1 MRTTLL
7 TASAVA
13 ALMTITP
20 VLAQDATTPVEPPPA
35 ADQMAPP
42 VDQTAPPATDQA
54 PADQAPANQ
63 ATPPADAT
71 APATSPDSA
80 ATTEATQPKFIAQQE
95 DSELLASSLMGK
107 TVYNPADES
116 LGKINDLVFA
126 KEGGIQA
133 VVVGVGGFLGIG
145 EKNVAV
151 SYGAVQATT
160 TQDDGSVKLVLDTTK
175 EELEAAPA
183 YTTVAMK
190 LQEEQQRAQEQQMD
204 QGTVQPIAPA
214 PTQ

>member
-1 MRTTLL
+1 Q
-7 TASAVA
+7 A
-13 ALMTITP
+13 
-20 VLAQDATTPVEPPPA
+20 
-35 ADQMAPP
+35 
-42 VDQTAPPATDQA
+42 APPADQTTP
-54 PADQAPANQ
+54 PADETIPADE

-71 APATSPDSA
+71 APTTNDSA
-80 ATTEATQPKFIAQQE
+80 AIAPANQPKFIAQQE
-95 DSELLASSLMGK
+95 DTQLLASSLMGK
-107 TVYNPADES
+107 TVYNQADET

-175 EELEAAPA
+175 EELDAAPA
-183 YTTVAMK
+183 
-190 LQEEQQRAQEQQMD
+190 
-204 QGTVQPIAPA
+204 
-214 PTQ
+214 